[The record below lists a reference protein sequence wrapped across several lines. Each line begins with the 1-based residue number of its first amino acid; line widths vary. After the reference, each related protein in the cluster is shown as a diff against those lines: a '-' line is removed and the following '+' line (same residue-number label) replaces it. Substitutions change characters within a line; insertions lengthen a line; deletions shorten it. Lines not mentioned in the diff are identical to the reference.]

1 MTDIAQDLEDLV
13 DVDKPLKTVYLSV
26 EWEDGDFRTITHGD
40 ASDLLLAAKILELH
54 MNRSIING
62 LANAYSQKEE
72 G

>member
-1 MTDIAQDLEDLV
+1 
-13 DVDKPLKTVYLSV
+13 LKTVYLSV